1 MQCPIGE
8 RVLPLEYVK
17 MYFKRKENLSWEQMY
32 IAANEE
38 YKMNQQKQLNRIA
51 EKEQLKAEAA
61 EAARKAKEEEKRV
74 QREKEEAEE
83 RKRKEEEERKRQL
96 QREQEEKE
104 RQIRLKQEQ
113 EAADEARKEVKSFLL
128 GDLIELSEE
137 DEAPE
142 PANPNKI
149 TPAKI
154 KKELVS
160 PRKSPI
166 QKPDKQTEP
175 TEDKKQGEIIDS
187 SNIKK
192 EKTDNLGVS
201 PHTHS
206 PVKPDSILKPN
217 DTDKSE
223 PPEKADMN
231 IQQKIVLS
239 SQPTAKETNPNKQP
253 DSEMDHDQILAEI
266 GTLIVDPDVINGLC
280 YMKSLGQTIREGRPP
295 TQPVHVPNPN
305 RRIGLFQEF
314 EGTLL
319 PNLKQEQDTSG
330 KIFASPPAGVKKFFG
345 MK

>member
-1 MQCPIGE
+1 
-8 RVLPLEYVK
+8 
-17 MYFKRKENLSWEQMY
+17 MY
-32 IAANEE
+32 ITANEE
-38 YKMNQQKQLNRIA
+38 YKANQQKQLNRIA
-51 EKEQLKAEAA
+51 EKERLKAEAA
-61 EAARKAKEEEKRV
+61 EAARKAKEEEERV

-83 RKRKEEEERKRQL
+83 RKRKEEEERKCQL

-104 RQIRLKQEQ
+104 RQIRLKQEP

-154 KKELVS
+154 KKEPVS

-166 QKPDKQTEP
+166 QKPDEQTEP
-175 TEDKKQGEIIDS
+175 TEDKKQEEIIDS

-206 PVKPDSILKPN
+206 PVKPDSIWKPN

-231 IQQKIVLS
+231 IQPKIVLC

-253 DSEMDHDQILAEI
+253 DSEMDHAQILSEI
-266 GTLIVDPDVINGLC
+266 GTLIVDPDVLNGLH

-305 RRIGLFQEF
+305 RCTGLFQEF

-319 PNLKQEQDTSG
+319 PNLKQE
-330 KIFASPPAGVKKFFG
+330 
-345 MK
+345 

>member
-1 MQCPIGE
+1 MLK
-8 RVLPLEYVK
+8 RNDLKLKLLKLPGKLRRK
-17 MYFKRKENLSWEQMY
+17 KKGFNKKRKE
-32 IAANEE
+32 
-38 YKMNQQKQLNRIA
+38 
-51 EKEQLKAEAA
+51 LKNI
-61 EAARKAKEEEKRV
+61 KG
-74 QREKEEAEE
+74 
-83 RKRKEEEERKRQL
+83 RKRRKGNLCQL

-113 EAADEARKEVKSFLL
+113 EAADEAHKEVKSFLL

-142 PANPNKI
+142 PGNPNKM

-166 QKPDKQTEP
+166 QKPDEQTEP
-175 TEDKKQGEIIDS
+175 TEDKKQEEIINT

-192 EKTDNLGVS
+192 EKTDNLGLS

-223 PPEKADMN
+223 PPENADMN
-231 IQQKIVLS
+231 IQPKIVLS
-239 SQPTAKETNPNKQP
+239 SQPTAKETNQNKQL

-266 GTLIVDPDVINGLC
+266 GTLIVDPDVLNGLC

-305 RRIGLFQEF
+305 RCTGLFQEF

-330 KIFASPPAGVKKFFG
+330 KIFASPPPGVKKFFR